1 MGVLNCRVLKNGKC
15 EVSQKYKGTRHN
27 GIDLVGAG
35 YTLDNVVA
43 HSDGKIIQAQDGLG
57 NMKGTNSYG
66 NYVKIDHGN
75 GYCTLYAH
83 MQKGISVK
91 NGQYVKKG
99 QVLGYMGNTG
109 NSYGAHLHFEV
120 WKGGTRINPTEYLEK
135 DLASKINV
143 IYQTHDKVVH
153 RYWGEITNYN
163 NVNSN
168 GYAGY
173 IGHAMDGLK
182 VRLSNGAKVY
192 YQAHIKG
199 GKWLPVVSKWDNTAS
214 GYAGIYNKDID
225 GISMRAE
232 GCTLKYRVH
241 LLNGGWLDWVS
252 KMDINDSVHGMAGI
266 YGRTID
272 AIQIQVI

>member
-1 MGVLNCRVLKNGKC
+1 MSKKARVLKYGVC
-15 EVSQKYKGTRHN
+15 EITQDYKSGSHN
-27 GIDLVGAG
+27 GIDIVKEG
-35 YTLDNVVA
+35 YQLDYIVA
-43 HSDGKIIQAQDGLG
+43 HSDGKVIQTQDGLG

-75 GYCTLYAH
+75 GYYTLYAH
-83 MQKGISVK
+83 LEKGLSVR
-91 NGQYVKKG
+91 NGQTVKKG
-99 QVLGYMGNTG
+99 QVLGYMGNSG
-109 NSYGAHLHFEV
+109 NSDGGHLHFEV
-120 WKGGTRINPTEYLEK
+120 WKDGTRIDPTEYLEK
-135 DLASKINV
+135 DLSSKINV
-143 IYQTHDKVVH
+143 IYQTHDKVAH
-153 RYWGEITNYN
+153 KYWGEITNYN

-182 VRLSNGAKVY
+182 VKLSNGAKVY

-199 GKWLPVVSKWDNTAS
+199 GTWLSVVSKWDNTDE

-241 LLNGGWLDWVS
+241 ILNGGWLEWVS
-252 KMDINDSVHGMAGI
+252 KMDINDSVHGVAGI

>member
-1 MGVLNCRVLKNGKC
+1 MSRKVRALKSGLC
-15 EVSQKYKGTRHN
+15 EVTQDYKAGVHN
-27 GIDLVGAG
+27 GIDIVRQG
-35 YTLDNVVA
+35 YQLDYIVA
-43 HSDGKIIQAQDGLG
+43 HSDGKIIQARDGLG

-135 DLASKINV
+135 DLPSKINV

-153 RYWGEITNYN
+153 KYWGEITNYN

-199 GKWLPVVSKWDNTAS
+199 GTWLPVVSKWDNTAS

-241 LLNGGWLDWVS
+241 LLNGGWLDWVY

>member
-1 MGVLNCRVLKNGKC
+1 MSRKVRALKSGLC
-15 EVSQKYKGTRHN
+15 EVTQDYKAGVHN
-27 GIDLVGAG
+27 GIDIVRQG
-35 YTLDNVVA
+35 YQLDYIVA
-43 HSDGKIIQAQDGLG
+43 HSDGKIIKAQDGLG

-135 DLASKINV
+135 DLPSKINV

-153 RYWGEITNYN
+153 KYWGEITNYN

-199 GKWLPVVSKWDNTAS
+199 GTWLPVVSKWDNTVS

-241 LLNGGWLDWVS
+241 LLNSGWLDWVS

>member
-1 MGVLNCRVLKNGKC
+1 MSRKVRALKSGLC
-15 EVSQKYKGTRHN
+15 EVTQDYKAGVHN
-27 GIDLVGAG
+27 GIDIVRQG
-35 YTLDNVVA
+35 YQLDYIVA

-99 QVLGYMGNTG
+99 QVLGYMGNSG

-135 DLASKINV
+135 DLPSKINV

-153 RYWGEITNYN
+153 KYWGEITNYN

-199 GKWLPVVSKWDNTAS
+199 GTWLPVVSKWDNTDE
-214 GYAGIYNKDID
+214 GYAGIYNNDID

>member
-1 MGVLNCRVLKNGKC
+1 MSRKVRALKSGLC
-15 EVSQKYKGTRHN
+15 EVTQDYKAGVHN
-27 GIDLVGAG
+27 GIDIVRQG
-35 YTLDNVVA
+35 YQLDYIVA

-83 MQKGISVK
+83 MQKGISVR

-135 DLASKINV
+135 DLPSKINV

-153 RYWGEITNYN
+153 KYWGEITNYN

-182 VRLSNGAKVY
+182 VSLSNGAKVY
-192 YQAHIKG
+192 YQAHITG
-199 GKWLPVVSKWDNTAS
+199 GTWIPLVSKWDNTDE

>member
-1 MGVLNCRVLKNGKC
+1 MSRKVRTLKSGLC
-15 EVSQKYKGTRHN
+15 EVTQDYKAGVHN
-27 GIDLVGAG
+27 GIDIVRQG
-35 YTLDNVVA
+35 YQLDYIVA

-83 MQKGISVK
+83 MQKGISVR

-109 NSYGAHLHFEV
+109 NSYGGHLHFEV

-135 DLASKINV
+135 DLPSKINV
-143 IYQTHDKVVH
+143 IYQTHDKVAH
-153 RYWGEITNYN
+153 KYWGEITNYN

-182 VRLSNGAKVY
+182 VKLSNGAKVY

-199 GKWLPVVSKWDNTAS
+199 GKWLPVVSKWDNTDE

-252 KMDINDSVHGMAGI
+252 KMDINDSVNGMAGI

>member
-1 MGVLNCRVLKNGKC
+1 MSRKVRALKSGLC
-15 EVSQKYKGTRHN
+15 EVTQDYKAGVHN
-27 GIDLVGAG
+27 GIDIVRQG
-35 YTLDNVVA
+35 YQLDYIVA

-83 MQKGISVK
+83 MQKGISVR

-135 DLASKINV
+135 DLPSKINV

-153 RYWGEITNYN
+153 KYWGEITNYN

-182 VRLSNGAKVY
+182 VRLSNGTKVY

-199 GKWLPVVSKWDNTAS
+199 GTWIPVVSKWDNTAC
-214 GYAGIYNKDID
+214 GYARIYNKDID

>member
-1 MGVLNCRVLKNGKC
+1 MSRKVRALKSGLC
-15 EVSQKYKGTRHN
+15 EVTQDYKAGVHN
-27 GIDLVGAG
+27 GIDIVRQG
-35 YTLDNVVA
+35 YQLDYIVA

-135 DLASKINV
+135 DLPSKINV

-153 RYWGEITNYN
+153 KYWGEITNYN

-199 GKWLPVVSKWDNTAS
+199 GKWLPVVSKWDNTDE

-225 GISMRAE
+225 GISMRTE
-232 GCTLKYRVH
+232 GCILKYRVH

>member
-1 MGVLNCRVLKNGKC
+1 MSRKVRALKSGLC
-15 EVSQKYKGTRHN
+15 EVTQDYKAGVHN
-27 GIDLVGAG
+27 GIDIVRQG
-35 YTLDNVVA
+35 YQLDYIVA

-83 MQKGISVK
+83 MQKGISVR

-135 DLASKINV
+135 DLPSKINV
-143 IYQTHDKVVH
+143 IYQTHDKVAH
-153 RYWGEITNYN
+153 KYWGEITNYN
-163 NVNSN
+163 NVNYN

-199 GKWLPVVSKWDNTAS
+199 GKWLPVVSKWDNTDE

>member
-1 MGVLNCRVLKNGKC
+1 MSRKVRALKSGLC
-15 EVSQKYKGTRHN
+15 EVTQDYKAGVNN
-27 GIDLVGAG
+27 GIDIVRQG
-35 YTLDNVVA
+35 YQLDYIVA

-135 DLASKINV
+135 DLPSKINV

-153 RYWGEITNYN
+153 KYWGEITNYN

>member
-1 MGVLNCRVLKNGKC
+1 MSRKVRALKSGLC
-15 EVSQKYKGTRHN
+15 EVTQDYKAGVHN
-27 GIDLVGAG
+27 GIDIVRQG
-35 YTLDNVVA
+35 YQLDYIVA

-83 MQKGISVK
+83 MQKGISVR

-120 WKGGTRINPTEYLEK
+120 WKGNTRINPTEYLEK
-135 DLASKINV
+135 DLPSKINV

-153 RYWGEITNYN
+153 KYWGEITNYN

-182 VRLSNGAKVY
+182 VRLSNSAKVY

-199 GKWLPVVSKWDNTAS
+199 GTWLPVVSKWDNTAS

-266 YGRTID
+266 YGKTID

>member
-1 MGVLNCRVLKNGKC
+1 MSRKVRALKSGLC
-15 EVSQKYKGTRHN
+15 EVTQDYKAGVHN
-27 GIDLVGAG
+27 GIDIVRQG
-35 YTLDNVVA
+35 YQLDYIVA

-83 MQKGISVK
+83 MQKGISVR

-120 WKGGTRINPTEYLEK
+120 WKGNTRINPTEYLEK
-135 DLASKINV
+135 DLPSKINV

-153 RYWGEITNYN
+153 KYWGEITNYN

>member
-1 MGVLNCRVLKNGKC
+1 MSRKVRALKSGLC
-15 EVSQKYKGTRHN
+15 EVTQDYKAGVHN
-27 GIDLVGAG
+27 GIDIVRQG
-35 YTLDNVVA
+35 YQLDYIVA

-135 DLASKINV
+135 DLPSKINV

-153 RYWGEITNYN
+153 KYWGEITNYN

>member
-1 MGVLNCRVLKNGKC
+1 MSRKARVLKHGVC
-15 EVSQKYKGTRHN
+15 EITQDYKSGSHN
-27 GIDLVGAG
+27 GIDIVKEG
-35 YTLDNVVA
+35 YQLDYIVA
-43 HSDGKIIQAQDGLG
+43 HSDGKVIKTQDGLG

-75 GYCTLYAH
+75 GYYTLYAH
-83 MQKGISVK
+83 LEKGLSVR
-91 NGQYVKKG
+91 NGQAVKKG
-99 QVLGYMGNTG
+99 QVLGYMGNSG
-109 NSYGAHLHFEV
+109 NSYGGHLHFEV
-120 WKGGTRINPTEYLEK
+120 WNGNTRINPTEYLEK
-135 DLASKINV
+135 DLPSKINV
-143 IYQTHDKVVH
+143 IYQTHDKVAH
-153 RYWGEITNYN
+153 KYWGEITNYN

-199 GKWLPVVSKWDNTAS
+199 GTWLPVVSKWDNTDE

-241 LLNGGWLDWVS
+241 ILNGGWLEWIS

>member
-1 MGVLNCRVLKNGKC
+1 MSRKVRALKSGLC
-15 EVSQKYKGTRHN
+15 EVTQDYKAGVHN
-27 GIDLVGAG
+27 GIDIVRQG
-35 YTLDNVVA
+35 YQLDYIVA

-120 WKGGTRINPTEYLEK
+120 WKGNTRINPTEYLEK
-135 DLASKINV
+135 DLPSKINV

-153 RYWGEITNYN
+153 KYWGEITNYN